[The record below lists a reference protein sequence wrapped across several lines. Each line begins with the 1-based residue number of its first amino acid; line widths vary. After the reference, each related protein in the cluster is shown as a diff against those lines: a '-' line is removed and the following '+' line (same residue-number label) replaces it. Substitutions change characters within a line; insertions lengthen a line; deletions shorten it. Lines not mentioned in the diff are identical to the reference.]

1 MTLEAYLSRT
11 YDSMFSR
18 RGLTIDQFDV
28 TRFPARQ
35 AATIEA
41 RVRYWDGSLLR
52 FYEEL
57 VEDGFRL
64 RKLEYVYHYQGADEK
79 LIFRYDNAPHYPSIS
94 TFPHHKHV
102 GYSAEERV
110 QPSQP
115 PRLADVLKEIDLLL
129 NRPE

>member
-18 RGLTIDQFDV
+18 RGLTIDQFYV

-94 TFPHHKHV
+94 TFPHHKHF
-102 GYSAEERV
+102 G
-110 QPSQP
+110 
-115 PRLADVLKEIDLLL
+115 
-129 NRPE
+129 